1 MKFSRTKI
9 PEVIV
14 GEPEVYK
21 DARGAFYETF
31 RQQAWEEITGQPLNF
46 CQDNESTSSYG
57 VLRGLH
63 FQAVPHAQAKVVRV
77 VMGKILDVAVD
88 LRKDSATFGQHV
100 KMELS
105 SENKKQMFIPKG
117 FAHGFVVL
125 SASATVAYKVDNYY
139 NPDAEKGIRFDDP
152 KLNIDW
158 NLPKN
163 TIQISPKDAEWGG
176 SEEIAAFKN
185 VSDD

>member
-1 MKFSRTKI
+1 MKFSRTEI
-9 PEVIV
+9 PEIIV
-14 GEPEVYK
+14 GEPEVYQ
-21 DARGAFYETF
+21 DTRGSFFETF
-31 RQQAWEEITGQPLNF
+31 RKKEWEEITGQSLNF

-63 FQAVPHAQAKVVRV
+63 YQTAPYAQAKLVRV
-77 VMGKILDVAVD
+77 VVGEILDVVVD
-88 LRKDSATFGQHV
+88 LRKNSITFGQHV
-100 KMELS
+100 VVKISE
-105 SENKKQMFIPKG
+105 ENKKQLFVPKG

-139 NPDAEKGIRFDDP
+139 NPDVEKGIRFDDP

-176 SEEIAAFKN
+176 LEEVVAFKN